1 MSKKVINIIG
11 GGCAGLSL
19 ARFSSVLKKYNFN
32 LFVGLK
38 KDNDKD
44 HFWGFW
50 KNSFL
55 EDAYQNAD
63 FTWFKWSI
71 ITNESH
77 QIMTSKKHPYCAIKR
92 KKWLAY
98 CLKESSAGKVK
109 VFEENVSEK
118 NNQLLMTNK
127 KIICG
132 NYTFDSRPPSIP
144 KNILLQHF
152 EGCVVKSEIDV
163 FDSETVTLMD
173 FRCDQSR
180 GVHFLYLLPLSK
192 KVALVES
199 TLFSKKIENSE
210 YYFDSIKSYLKTFYS
225 LTEYSMTDFEKGVI
239 PMHDIS
245 TKSYKRH
252 NIGSRG
258 GAIRPSSGYA
268 FVFIQKQISQIKN
281 NLISN
286 EPIDT
291 KVHKKFDLF
300 MDKIFLNVIN
310 SNPKKIPNIFSNLA
324 KSINGDEMAE
334 FMAGEGRVLTWIKI
348 IKLMPKAIFIKSFF
362 KVIID

>member
-1 MSKKVINIIG
+1 MSKKLINIIG

-19 ARFSSVLKKYNFN
+19 ARFSSVLNKYNFN
-32 LFVGLK
+32 LFTGLK
-38 KDNDKD
+38 KENNKD

-50 KNSFL
+50 RNSFL
-55 EDAYQNAD
+55 EDAYENAD

-71 ITNESH
+71 ITNESY
-77 QIMTSKKHPYCAIKR
+77 QLMTSKKYPYCAIKR

-98 CLKESSAGKVK
+98 CLKQAGAGKIK

-132 NYTFDSRPPSIP
+132 NYTFDSRPPKIP
-144 KNILLQHF
+144 SNILLQHF
-152 EGCVVKSEIDV
+152 EGCVVKSEKEV
-163 FDSETVTLMD
+163 FDSDRVTLMD

-199 TLFSKKIENSE
+199 TLFSKKIENPE
-210 YYFDSIKSYLKTFYS
+210 YYFDSIKSYLKTFYD
-225 LTEYSMTDFEKGVI
+225 LTEYSMTNFEKGII
-239 PMHDIS
+239 PMHYLS
-245 TKSYKRH
+245 TKSYDRH

-268 FVFIQKQISQIKN
+268 FVFIQKQIVQIKK
-281 NLISN
+281 NLMFN
-286 EPIDT
+286 EPINT
-291 KVHKKFDLF
+291 TVHKKFDLF
-300 MDKIFLNVIN
+300 MDKVFLNVIN
-310 SNPKKIPNIFSNLA
+310 SNPKKVPDIFSNLA
-324 KSINGDEMAE
+324 KAINGDEMAE
-334 FMAGEGRVLTWIKI
+334 FMTGDSKIITWVKI
-348 IKLMPKAIFIKSFF
+348 IKSMPKVIFIKSFF
-362 KVIID
+362 KVFIN

>member
-1 MSKKVINIIG
+1 LSKKLINIIG

-19 ARFSSVLKKYNFN
+19 ARFSSVLNKYNFN
-32 LFVGLK
+32 LFTGLK
-38 KDNDKD
+38 KENNKD

-50 KNSFL
+50 RNSFL
-55 EDAYQNAD
+55 EDAYENAD

-71 ITNESH
+71 ITNESY
-77 QIMTSKKHPYCAIKR
+77 QLMTSKKHPYCAIKR

-98 CLKESSAGKVK
+98 CLKQAGAGKIK
-109 VFEENVSEK
+109 VFEGNVSEK

-132 NYTFDSRPPSIP
+132 NYTFDSRPPKIP
-144 KNILLQHF
+144 SNILLQHF
-152 EGCVVKSEIDV
+152 EGCVVKSEKEV
-163 FDSETVTLMD
+163 FDSDTVTLMD

-199 TLFSKKIENSE
+199 TLFSKKIENPE
-210 YYFDSIKSYLKTFYS
+210 YYFDSIKSYLKTFYD
-225 LTEYSMTDFEKGVI
+225 LTEYSMTNFEKGII
-239 PMHDIS
+239 PMHDLS
-245 TKSYKRH
+245 TKSYDRH

-268 FVFIQKQISQIKN
+268 FVFIQKQIAQIKK
-281 NLISN
+281 NLMFN
-286 EPIDT
+286 EPINT
-291 KVHKKFDLF
+291 TVHKKFDLF

-310 SNPKKIPNIFSNLA
+310 SNPKKVPDIFSNLA
-324 KSINGDEMAE
+324 KAINGDEMAE
-334 FMAGEGRVLTWIKI
+334 FMTGDSKIITWVKI
-348 IKLMPKAIFIKSFF
+348 IKSMPKVIFIKSFF
-362 KVIID
+362 KVIIN

>member
-1 MSKKVINIIG
+1 LPKKVINIIG

-38 KDNDKD
+38 KDNNKD

-50 KNSFL
+50 KTSFL

-152 EGCVVKSEIDV
+152 EGCV
-163 FDSETVTLMD
+163 
-173 FRCDQSR
+173 
-180 GVHFLYLLPLSK
+180 
-192 KVALVES
+192 
-199 TLFSKKIENSE
+199 
-210 YYFDSIKSYLKTFYS
+210 
-225 LTEYSMTDFEKGVI
+225 
-239 PMHDIS
+239 
-245 TKSYKRH
+245 
-252 NIGSRG
+252 
-258 GAIRPSSGYA
+258 
-268 FVFIQKQISQIKN
+268 
-281 NLISN
+281 
-286 EPIDT
+286 
-291 KVHKKFDLF
+291 
-300 MDKIFLNVIN
+300 
-310 SNPKKIPNIFSNLA
+310 
-324 KSINGDEMAE
+324 
-334 FMAGEGRVLTWIKI
+334 
-348 IKLMPKAIFIKSFF
+348 
-362 KVIID
+362 